1 MRVELRSSLR
11 TARSAMGQ
19 FMWCV
24 IPVLLFVLLS
34 ACSGGGG
41 SEVGNPGMSSSFS
54 SDSDLEKYLK
64 DGLASSVLPASDV
77 DGALQAVA
85 AAEAPGNSSG
95 LDGGSSESGYSETNL
110 QETGVDEA
118 DKVKTDGEHIY
129 IARGET
135 VAIARTE
142 AGAGATLVSQVK
154 APGTVSSLYLYD
166 DLLVVLYVPVG
177 GGGYPWPGGIGLPEP
192 TLRVGMP
199 YWLPVEVKTGL
210 LMVNIADR
218 AAPQVTA
225 DWIFDGNLVSSRRI
239 GNRLHL
245 VQQFW
250 PDLPPLQQ
258 NFDGN
263 RESYDA
269 VVASNRNELEGVP
282 LENLLPM
289 FEHRDGNGQLLG
301 SGRVVA
307 TEDFL
312 APEAAE
318 GGSIISLVSF
328 DLDQPGQSFAS
339 LGAVLDAHLVYA
351 SQESLY
357 LASQGYTGL
366 FDGRDETVKVHKF
379 DLSQPV
385 VSYEASGT
393 VPGWVLNQ
401 FSFGEAEGVLRVAT
415 TTGFNWGSSWSN
427 NVYCL
432 QADGTDLA
440 VIGKL
445 EGLAPGEKIYASR
458 FIGERGF
465 LVTFKRIDPLLT
477 LDLSDPS
484 DPKVI
489 GELKVPGYS
498 DYIHPLD
505 ENHLLTIGKDTA
517 LSGDVVYYQGLQ
529 LSIFDVSNFAQPT
542 LLHSAKIGDRGTES
556 EALQDHKAFGFWTE
570 RNLLALPVTL
580 LEYTAPPEAPWSYGE
595 FSFRGLYVY
604 RVTPDNGFELQGRID
619 TTLGGS
625 VPTFPVPWAR
635 GVFIGD
641 DIHAITPEVVR
652 SAVVEQISTTTNE
665 LILP

>member
-1 MRVELRSSLR
+1 MRAELKSSML
-11 TARSAMGQ
+11 TARSAIGR
-19 FMWCV
+19 FLRFV
-24 IPVLLFVLLS
+24 IPAILVAMLA

-41 SEVGNPGMSSSFS
+41 TEVGNPGMSSSFS
-54 SDSDLEKYLK
+54 SDGELEKYLK
-64 DGLASSVLPASDV
+64 DGLASSVLPASEV

-85 AAEAPGNSSG
+85 AAEAPGQDSG
-95 LDGGSSESGYSETNL
+95 LDGSSAESGYSETNL
-110 QETGVDEA
+110 QEAGVDEA
-118 DKVKTDGEHIY
+118 DKVKTDGIHIY
-129 IARGET
+129 VARGET
-135 VAIARTE
+135 VAIVR
-142 AGAGATLVSQVK
+142 AGAVANLVSQVK
-154 APGTVSSLYLYD
+154 APGVVTSLYLYGD
-166 DLLVVLYVPVG
+166 TLVALYNPVG
-177 GGGYPWPGGIGLPEP
+177 GDGYPWPGGIGLPEP

-210 LMVNIADR
+210 LVVDIADR
-218 AAPQVTA
+218 VAPKVTA

-239 GNRLHL
+239 GNQLHL

-263 RESYDA
+263 KENYAA
-269 VVASNRNELEGVP
+269 VVASNRAELDDIP
-282 LENLLPM
+282 LEDLLPM
-289 FEHRDGNGQLLG
+289 YEQRDGNGQLVS

-312 APEAAE
+312 APQASE
-318 GGSIISLVSF
+318 GGSIISLVSL
-328 DLDQPGQSFAS
+328 DLDQPEQPFNSI
-339 LGAVLDAHLVYA
+339 GAILDAHLVYA
-351 SQESLY
+351 SQSSLY
-357 LASQGYTGL
+357 LAAQGYAGL
-366 FDGRDETVKVHKF
+366 FDGRDETVSVHKF
-379 DLSQPV
+379 DLSQPA
-385 VSYEASGT
+385 VSYVASGS

-401 FSFGEAEGVLRVAT
+401 FSFGEADDVLRVAT
-415 TTGFNWGSSWSN
+415 TTGLSWGGTWSN

-432 QADGTDLA
+432 QANGTDLA
-440 VIGKL
+440 VIGRL

-477 LDLSDPS
+477 LDLADPRN
-484 DPKVI
+484 PKVV

-505 ENHLLTIGKDTA
+505 ENHLLTIGKDTS
-517 LSGDVVYYQGLQ
+517 LSGETVYYQGLQ
-529 LSIFDVSNFAQPT
+529 LSIFDVSNFAKPT
-542 LLHSAKIGDRGTES
+542 LLHSVKIGDRGTES
-556 EALQDHKAFGFWTE
+556 EALQDHKAFSFWSE

-580 LEYTAPPEAPWSYGE
+580 LEFTTPPEAPWSYGE
-595 FSFRGLYVY
+595 FSFRGVYVY
-604 RVTPDNGFELQGRID
+604 RVTPENGFDLRGRVD